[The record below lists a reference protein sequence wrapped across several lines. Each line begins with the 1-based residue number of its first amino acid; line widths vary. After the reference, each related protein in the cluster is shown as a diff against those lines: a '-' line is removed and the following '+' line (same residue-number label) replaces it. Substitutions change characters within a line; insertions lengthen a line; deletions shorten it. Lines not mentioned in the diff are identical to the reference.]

1 MNDNDLRHPY
11 VKYVVWA
18 LAAAIIALSWVM
30 FCVFLSS
37 KAEAHSGHGI
47 AIPISRHV
55 NGFPDSRLRHAGVI
69 WEEPRSA
76 FERPQEPV
84 KWLLQWPR
92 LPSVDE
98 IRIKMA
104 KEQLALEIAA
114 EEAMKPFQWPWDW
127 EDFKKALGLA
137 LVSLGVMI
145 SITYGR
151 TAVRMKNS
159 I

>member
-1 MNDNDLRHPY
+1 MKYNFYFY
-11 VKYVVWA
+11 VEAA
-18 LAAAIIALSWVM
+18 LIIAILILLAILTPI
-30 FCVFLSS
+30 FLSS
-37 KAEAHSGHGI
+37 MAEAHGGVPSKSIAVPVLGH
-47 AIPISRHV
+47 V
-55 NGFPDSRLRHAGVI
+55 DGFPDSRLRHAGII

-76 FERPQEPV
+76 FEYPQEPV
-84 KWLLQWPR
+84 KWLLQWPW

-104 KEQLALEIAA
+104 KEKLASKIAA
-114 EEAMKPFQWPWDW
+114 EEAMKPFHWPLNW
-127 EDFKKALGLA
+127 EDFKRALGLA
-137 LVSLGVMI
+137 LISLGVMI